1 MKNWIYA
8 ALAALFATGCAPHG
22 GYTLTG
28 EVPEAWEGKPVVL
41 FTTDAGQ
48 AEAID
53 STTVANGKFR
63 LQGVLDAPR
72 NCRVAVYLD
81 PENRSDRN
89 LTVTFPVFLDST
101 AVNAVCD
108 ASKSD
113 PVFTLAG
120 GATQT
125 EWQAYRAALEP
136 LAEERNRAFRDYVEA
151 FYNGGDEAKGIELAR
166 RVDEKAGLIRDF
178 KIAYVREHP
187 ASAVSLAIVQELCD
201 RQSRLDRAQM
211 ESLMDA
217 LAPQARESAAGR
229 YAAACIRDK
238 RIVEGQ
244 PLPEEPKMLVLGTY
258 GAGETFFT
266 LKGELE
272 AIFTGLRLKKAE
284 YTAVKDNPSYH
295 PGRCAKVSIDGVDV
309 GVMGQV
315 HPLVAANYGIDA
327 DVYCAEIDFTKLFDM
342 QLPDATYTPLPK
354 YPTVSRDL
362 SLICSEDV
370 TVAQAEAVITAA
382 AGKLLRDVK
391 LFDIY
396 RGPGVPEGKKS
407 MAFSLELRADD
418 RTLTDTDSE
427 AVVTKVLAALKEKL
441 DAALR

>member
-8 ALAALFATGCAPHG
+8 ALAAFLATGCAPHG

-41 FTTDAGQ
+41 FTTDTGQ

-81 PENRSDRN
+81 PQDRTDRN

-108 ASKSD
+108 AAKGD
-113 PVFTLAG
+113 PVFTLTG

-136 LAEERNRAFRDYVEA
+136 LAKERERAFDEYIAA
-151 FYNGGDEAKGIELAR
+151 FYYREDGKKGVELAR
-166 RVDEKAGLIRDF
+166 RVDEKAGHIRDF

-201 RQSRLDRAQM
+201 RQSRLDKAQM
-211 ESLMDA
+211 ESLLGA
-217 LAPQARESAAGR
+217 LTPQLRESAAGR
-229 YAAACIRDK
+229 YTEAGIQGK

-244 PLPEEPKMLVLGTY
+244 PLPDLELPDAEGIVRRVSDFIRPGHYTLVEIW
-258 GAGETFFT
+258 ASWCMPCRGEIPFVRRAYEKYHR
-266 LKGELE
+266 KGFDVL
-272 AIFTGLRLKKAE
+272 
-284 YTAVKDNPSYH
+284 Y
-295 PGRCAKVSIDGVDV
+295 VSIDSD
-309 GVMGQV
+309 
-315 HPLVAANYGIDA
+315 AANWKRALDEEKMPWPQLLDTGRTSFSAYETTAVPTSILVDGEGRICRLNARGGWLDGVLEEIYG
-327 DVYCAEIDFTKLFDM
+327 K
-342 QLPDATYTPLPK
+342 
-354 YPTVSRDL
+354 
-362 SLICSEDV
+362 
-370 TVAQAEAVITAA
+370 
-382 AGKLLRDVK
+382 
-391 LFDIY
+391 
-396 RGPGVPEGKKS
+396 
-407 MAFSLELRADD
+407 
-418 RTLTDTDSE
+418 
-427 AVVTKVLAALKEKL
+427 
-441 DAALR
+441 

>member
-217 LAPQARESAAGR
+217 LACGASARRG
-229 YAAACIRDK
+229 
-238 RIVEGQ
+238 
-244 PLPEEPKMLVLGTY
+244 
-258 GAGETFFT
+258 
-266 LKGELE
+266 
-272 AIFTGLRLKKAE
+272 
-284 YTAVKDNPSYH
+284 
-295 PGRCAKVSIDGVDV
+295 
-309 GVMGQV
+309 V
-315 HPLVAANYGIDA
+315 HPRQA
-327 DVYCAEIDFTKLFDM
+327 D
-342 QLPDATYTPLPK
+342 
-354 YPTVSRDL
+354 RGG
-362 SLICSEDV
+362 
-370 TVAQAEAVITAA
+370 TAA
-382 AGKLLRDVK
+382 ARPRTAGCGGR
-391 LFDIY
+391 
-396 RGPGVPEGKKS
+396 RAPGVGFHPSG
-407 MAFSLELRADD
+407 
-418 RTLTDTDSE
+418 TLH
-427 AVVTKVLAALKEKL
+427 AGRNLGFVVHALPG
-441 DAALR
+441 

>member
-28 EVPEAWEGKPVVL
+28 EVPEAWEGKSVVL

-151 FYNGGDEAKGIELAR
+151 FYNGGDEAKGSMKR
-166 RVDEKAGLIRDF
+166 
-178 KIAYVREHP
+178 P
-187 ASAVSLAIVQELCD
+187 ASSGI
-201 RQSRLDRAQM
+201 SR
-211 ESLMDA
+211 SLMCGSIP
-217 LAPQARESAAGR
+217 LRRSASPSCRNFA
-229 YAAACIRDK
+229 
-238 RIVEGQ
+238 
-244 PLPEEPKMLVLGTY
+244 
-258 GAGETFFT
+258 
-266 LKGELE
+266 
-272 AIFTGLRLKKAE
+272 
-284 YTAVKDNPSYH
+284 TA
-295 PGRCAKVSIDGVDV
+295 
-309 GVMGQV
+309 
-315 HPLVAANYGIDA
+315 
-327 DVYCAEIDFTKLFDM
+327 
-342 QLPDATYTPLPK
+342 
-354 YPTVSRDL
+354 SRGWIGCRW
-362 SLICSEDV
+362 S
-370 TVAQAEAVITAA
+370 
-382 AGKLLRDVK
+382 R
-391 LFDIY
+391 
-396 RGPGVPEGKKS
+396 
-407 MAFSLELRADD
+407 
-418 RTLTDTDSE
+418 
-427 AVVTKVLAALKEKL
+427 
-441 DAALR
+441 

>member
-125 EWQAYRAALEP
+125 EWQAYRAGPRTAGGGAQPCIPRLCGGF
-136 LAEERNRAFRDYVEA
+136 LQRRGRGQRDRT
-151 FYNGGDEAKGIELAR
+151 GR

-244 PLPEEPKMLVLGTY
+244 PLPDLELPDAEGVVRRVSDFIRPGHYTLVEIW
-258 GAGETFFT
+258 ASWCMPCRGEIPFVRR
-266 LKGELE
+266 
-272 AIFTGLRLKKAE
+272 AYDR
-284 YTAVKDNPSYH
+284 YH
-295 PGRCAKVSIDGVDV
+295 RNGFDVLYVSIDSDAGNWKQALGEEKMPWPQLLDTGRTSFTTYETSAVPTSILVDGEGRICRLNARGGWLDGV
-309 GVMGQV
+309 
-315 HPLVAANYGIDA
+315 LEEIYG
-327 DVYCAEIDFTKLFDM
+327 K
-342 QLPDATYTPLPK
+342 
-354 YPTVSRDL
+354 
-362 SLICSEDV
+362 
-370 TVAQAEAVITAA
+370 
-382 AGKLLRDVK
+382 
-391 LFDIY
+391 
-396 RGPGVPEGKKS
+396 
-407 MAFSLELRADD
+407 
-418 RTLTDTDSE
+418 
-427 AVVTKVLAALKEKL
+427 
-441 DAALR
+441 

>member
-201 RQSRLDRAQM
+201 RQSRLDRPRWRHVNQPFA
-211 ESLMDA
+211 DGC
-217 LAPQARESAAGR
+217 AR
-229 YAAACIRDK
+229 
-238 RIVEGQ
+238 
-244 PLPEEPKMLVLGTY
+244 P
-258 GAGETFFT
+258 AGE
-266 LKGELE
+266 GVGRR
-272 AIFTGLRLKKAE
+272 ALRR
-284 YTAVKDNPSYH
+284 
-295 PGRCAKVSIDGVDV
+295 G
-309 GVMGQV
+309 V
-315 HPLVAANYGIDA
+315 HPRQA
-327 DVYCAEIDFTKLFDM
+327 D
-342 QLPDATYTPLPK
+342 
-354 YPTVSRDL
+354 RGG
-362 SLICSEDV
+362 
-370 TVAQAEAVITAA
+370 TAA
-382 AGKLLRDVK
+382 ARPRTAGCGGR
-391 LFDIY
+391 
-396 RGPGVPEGKKS
+396 RAPGVGFHPSG
-407 MAFSLELRADD
+407 
-418 RTLTDTDSE
+418 TLH
-427 AVVTKVLAALKEKL
+427 AGRNLGFVVHALPG
-441 DAALR
+441 

>member
-81 PENRSDRN
+81 PENRLDRN

-113 PVFTLAG
+113 PVFSLAG

-217 LAPQARESAAGR
+217 LAPQA
-229 YAAACIRDK
+229 
-238 RIVEGQ
+238 
-244 PLPEEPKMLVLGTY
+244 
-258 GAGETFFT
+258 
-266 LKGELE
+266 
-272 AIFTGLRLKKAE
+272 LRR
-284 YTAVKDNPSYH
+284 
-295 PGRCAKVSIDGVDV
+295 G
-309 GVMGQV
+309 V
-315 HPLVAANYGIDA
+315 HPRQA
-327 DVYCAEIDFTKLFDM
+327 D
-342 QLPDATYTPLPK
+342 
-354 YPTVSRDL
+354 RGG
-362 SLICSEDV
+362 
-370 TVAQAEAVITAA
+370 TAA
-382 AGKLLRDVK
+382 ARPRTAGCGGR
-391 LFDIY
+391 
-396 RGPGVPEGKKS
+396 RAPGVGFHPSG
-407 MAFSLELRADD
+407 
-418 RTLTDTDSE
+418 TLH
-427 AVVTKVLAALKEKL
+427 AGRNLGFVVHALPG
-441 DAALR
+441 

>member
-217 LAPQARESAAGR
+217 LAPQAPRRASATSGSWRDSRCPTSNCRMRRASCAGCR
-229 YAAACIRDK
+229 ISSVRDITRWSK
-238 RIVEGQ
+238 S
-244 PLPEEPKMLVLGTY
+244 
-258 GAGETFFT
+258 
-266 LKGELE
+266 
-272 AIFTGLRLKKAE
+272 GLRGACLAGVRFRSSGGLTTGTTGKAS
-284 YTAVKDNPSYH
+284 T
-295 PGRCAKVSIDGVDV
+295 C
-309 GVMGQV
+309 
-315 HPLVAANYGIDA
+315 
-327 DVYCAEIDFTKLFDM
+327 FTC
-342 QLPDATYTPLPK
+342 
-354 YPTVSRDL
+354 R
-362 SLICSEDV
+362 
-370 TVAQAEAVITAA
+370 
-382 AGKLLRDVK
+382 
-391 LFDIY
+391 
-396 RGPGVPEGKKS
+396 
-407 MAFSLELRADD
+407 
-418 RTLTDTDSE
+418 
-427 AVVTKVLAALKEKL
+427 
-441 DAALR
+441 

>member
-81 PENRSDRN
+81 PENRLDRN

-113 PVFTLAG
+113 PVFSLAG

-217 LAPQARESAAGR
+217 LAPRA
-229 YAAACIRDK
+229 
-238 RIVEGQ
+238 
-244 PLPEEPKMLVLGTY
+244 
-258 GAGETFFT
+258 
-266 LKGELE
+266 
-272 AIFTGLRLKKAE
+272 LRR
-284 YTAVKDNPSYH
+284 
-295 PGRCAKVSIDGVDV
+295 G
-309 GVMGQV
+309 V
-315 HPLVAANYGIDA
+315 HPRQA
-327 DVYCAEIDFTKLFDM
+327 D
-342 QLPDATYTPLPK
+342 
-354 YPTVSRDL
+354 RGG
-362 SLICSEDV
+362 
-370 TVAQAEAVITAA
+370 TAA
-382 AGKLLRDVK
+382 ARPRTAGCGGR
-391 LFDIY
+391 
-396 RGPGVPEGKKS
+396 RAPGVGFHPSG
-407 MAFSLELRADD
+407 
-418 RTLTDTDSE
+418 TLH
-427 AVVTKVLAALKEKL
+427 AGRNLGFVVHALPG
-441 DAALR
+441 

>member
-1 MKNWIYA
+1 MRVGA
-8 ALAALFATGCAPHG
+8 QTGMGHPFRRFLAALFATGCAPHG

-244 PLPEEPKMLVLGTY
+244 PLPDLELPDAKGVVRRVSDFIRPGHYTLVEIW
-258 GAGETFFT
+258 ASWCMPCRGEIPFVRR
-266 LKGELE
+266 
-272 AIFTGLRLKKAE
+272 AYDR
-284 YTAVKDNPSYH
+284 YH
-295 PGRCAKVSIDGVDV
+295 RNGFDVLYVSIDSDAGNWKQALGEEKMPWPQLLDTGRTSFTTYETSAVPTSILVDGEGRICRLNARGGWLDGV
-309 GVMGQV
+309 
-315 HPLVAANYGIDA
+315 LEEIYG
-327 DVYCAEIDFTKLFDM
+327 K
-342 QLPDATYTPLPK
+342 
-354 YPTVSRDL
+354 
-362 SLICSEDV
+362 
-370 TVAQAEAVITAA
+370 
-382 AGKLLRDVK
+382 
-391 LFDIY
+391 
-396 RGPGVPEGKKS
+396 
-407 MAFSLELRADD
+407 
-418 RTLTDTDSE
+418 
-427 AVVTKVLAALKEKL
+427 
-441 DAALR
+441 

>member
-125 EWQAYRAALEP
+125 EWQAYRAGPRTAGGGAQPCIPRLCGGF
-136 LAEERNRAFRDYVEA
+136 LQRRGRGQRDRT
-151 FYNGGDEAKGIELAR
+151 GR

-244 PLPEEPKMLVLGTY
+244 PLPDL
-258 GAGETFFT
+258 
-266 LKGELE
+266 EL
-272 AIFTGLRLKKAE
+272 
-284 YTAVKDNPSYH
+284 
-295 PGRCAKVSIDGVDV
+295 PGCGGRRA
-309 GVMGQV
+309 
-315 HPLVAANYGIDA
+315 
-327 DVYCAEIDFTKLFDM
+327 
-342 QLPDATYTPLPK
+342 
-354 YPTVSRDL
+354 
-362 SLICSEDV
+362 
-370 TVAQAEAVITAA
+370 
-382 AGKLLRDVK
+382 
-391 LFDIY
+391 
-396 RGPGVPEGKKS
+396 PGVGFHPSG
-407 MAFSLELRADD
+407 
-418 RTLTDTDSE
+418 TLH
-427 AVVTKVLAALKEKL
+427 AGRNLGFVVHALPG
-441 DAALR
+441 

>member
-166 RVDEKAGLIRDF
+166 RVDER
-178 KIAYVREHP
+178 P
-187 ASAVSLAIVQELCD
+187 ASSGI
-201 RQSRLDRAQM
+201 SR
-211 ESLMDA
+211 SLMCGSIPLRRSA
-217 LAPQARESAAGR
+217 LLSCRNFATASRGWIGR
-229 YAAACIRDK
+229 RW
-238 RIVEGQ
+238 
-244 PLPEEPKMLVLGTY
+244 
-258 GAGETFFT
+258 
-266 LKGELE
+266 
-272 AIFTGLRLKKAE
+272 
-284 YTAVKDNPSYH
+284 
-295 PGRCAKVSIDGVDV
+295 
-309 GVMGQV
+309 
-315 HPLVAANYGIDA
+315 
-327 DVYCAEIDFTKLFDM
+327 
-342 QLPDATYTPLPK
+342 
-354 YPTVSRDL
+354 SR
-362 SLICSEDV
+362 
-370 TVAQAEAVITAA
+370 
-382 AGKLLRDVK
+382 
-391 LFDIY
+391 
-396 RGPGVPEGKKS
+396 
-407 MAFSLELRADD
+407 
-418 RTLTDTDSE
+418 
-427 AVVTKVLAALKEKL
+427 
-441 DAALR
+441 

>member
-211 ESLMDA
+211 EALMDA
-217 LAPQARESAAGR
+217 LARQPGVTPRRASATSGSWRDSRCPTSNCRMRRASCAGCR
-229 YAAACIRDK
+229 ISSVRDITRWSK
-238 RIVEGQ
+238 S
-244 PLPEEPKMLVLGTY
+244 
-258 GAGETFFT
+258 
-266 LKGELE
+266 
-272 AIFTGLRLKKAE
+272 GLRGACLAGVRFRSSGGL
-284 YTAVKDNPSYH
+284 TTDTT
-295 PGRCAKVSIDGVDV
+295 GKVST
-309 GVMGQV
+309 
-315 HPLVAANYGIDA
+315 
-327 DVYCAEIDFTKLFDM
+327 CFTC
-342 QLPDATYTPLPK
+342 
-354 YPTVSRDL
+354 R
-362 SLICSEDV
+362 
-370 TVAQAEAVITAA
+370 
-382 AGKLLRDVK
+382 
-391 LFDIY
+391 
-396 RGPGVPEGKKS
+396 
-407 MAFSLELRADD
+407 
-418 RTLTDTDSE
+418 
-427 AVVTKVLAALKEKL
+427 
-441 DAALR
+441 